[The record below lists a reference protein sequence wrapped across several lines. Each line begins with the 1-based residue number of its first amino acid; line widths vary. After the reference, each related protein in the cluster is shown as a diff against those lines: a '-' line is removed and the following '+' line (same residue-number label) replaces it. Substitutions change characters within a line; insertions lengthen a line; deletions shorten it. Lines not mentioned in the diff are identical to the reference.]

1 MADDAPKVDSEVPAA
16 LLLDPADRWTEARER
31 LAQYDRDGI
40 AVDLD
45 DALERF
51 DAALEAAI
59 KAKA

>member
-1 MADDAPKVDSEVPAA
+1 MADDAQKLEPEVRHAFP
-16 LLLDPADRWTEARER
+16 PEPSDRWDIARER